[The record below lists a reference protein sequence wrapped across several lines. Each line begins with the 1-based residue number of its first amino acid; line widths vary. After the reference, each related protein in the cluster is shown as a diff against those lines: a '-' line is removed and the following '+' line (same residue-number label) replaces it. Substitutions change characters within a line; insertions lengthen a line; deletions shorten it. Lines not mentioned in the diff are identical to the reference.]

1 MEAKQILA
9 VAAMYNKIMEA
20 LQECKRVNEAS
31 NYDGDYLFVQCE
43 GGTHYTNELGDIMPN
58 AFEEDAWYSC
68 KSMEETAAKYT
79 ELCMKA
85 GCTPENIYTNY

>member
-1 MEAKQILA
+1 
-9 VAAMYNKIMEA
+9 
-20 LQECKRVNEAS
+20 
-31 NYDGDYLFVQCE
+31 
-43 GGTHYTNELGDIMPN
+43 MPN

-85 GCTPENIYTNY
+85 GCTPENIYTDY